1 MKYPYTI
8 EYYTIGTH
16 RYPVMIVPQEI
27 KLVTAFL
34 ASDVQRFTGRDL
46 FMESIDFVLQ
56 GKAPC
61 REVQGN
67 IHKLE
72 IRRDTTRI
80 IDTLAEEERSNIIET
95 EELKQLMEVWY
106 EIIKKKEI

>member
-1 MKYPYTI
+1 MP
-8 EYYTIGTH
+8 
-16 RYPVMIVPQEI
+16 
-27 KLVTAFL
+27 
-34 ASDVQRFTGRDL
+34 
-46 FMESIDFVLQ
+46 
-56 GKAPC
+56 
-61 REVQGN
+61 EVQGN